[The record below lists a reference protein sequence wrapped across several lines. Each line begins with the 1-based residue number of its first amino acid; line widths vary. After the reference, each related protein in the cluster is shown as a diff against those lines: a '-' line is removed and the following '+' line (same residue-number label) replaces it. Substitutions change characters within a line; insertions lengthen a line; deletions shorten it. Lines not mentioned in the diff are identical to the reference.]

1 MMSDKKNVWVLLMA
15 TGLIA
20 LQLVLPFVHAHVD
33 LITPSVEASGL
44 HLHPISDVAMQEV
57 TVDGSQVD
65 NTLHATNPDSAL
77 VSIDDGLV
85 KEIEL
90 PEFAALLLIMLVIAA
105 RHPSDIRKLASLHV
119 LPLAHFSYSPLSPRA
134 PPYS

>member
-20 LQLVLPFVHAHVD
+20 LQLVLPFVHAHFD
-33 LITPSVEASGL
+33 LITPTAEASGL

-57 TVDGSQVD
+57 TFDDSQLH
-65 NTLHATNPDSAL
+65 NTLHARNPDSAL

-105 RHPSDIRKLASLHV
+105 RPPSVIRKLASIHA
-119 LPLAHFSYSPLSPRA
+119 LPLACFSYTPLSPRA
-134 PPYS
+134 PPYF